1 MKAPTSALLALAFL
15 AALPP
20 GARAFLGDD
29 LPTIEAHYGAALNRY
44 QLTPGLEASVHEST
58 GYRVLVLYRDGHS
71 HRETFAKLAAPFDF
85 TAPEI
90 NTFLRGHA
98 AGLRWDFLGSANG
111 ASLWTRPYAL
121 ATYLSDGEKTTLSFE
136 GIGDDPT
143 AGVATG
149 AGRCLGFHP
158 GHYGPT
164 RRRQSAHPRRAGPR
178 PTRTRQATNR
188 HVEPRPAPDG
198 QAANRQIADRHP
210 ANWQPQRTR
219 PARPKLMKHWLVKQE
234 PDAYP
239 WSRFVADGRVDWT
252 GVRNFQARNFLRQM
266 AAR

>member
-143 AGVATG
+143 AGVAMAQVGASASTPATTDPPAVANPLTLGALDLGQLELGKLQIGTLSLGQLQTG
-149 AGRCLGFHP
+149 KLQTGKLQTG
-158 GHYGPT
+158 T
-164 RRRQSAHPRRAGPR
+164 L
-178 PTRTRQATNR
+178 
-188 HVEPRPAPDG
+188 
-198 QAANRQIADRHP
+198 QIGSL
-210 ANWQPQRTR
+210 NE
-219 PARPKLMKHWLVKQE
+219 PARPVQ
-234 PDAYP
+234 
-239 WSRFVADGRVDWT
+239 SS
-252 GVRNFQARNFLRQM
+252 
-266 AAR
+266 